1 MQREFANY
9 DLCSPIIPLKTVGKF
24 KSFSLLVML
33 QNRWLMAQHPLLS
46 YGYTQEDYCLAL
58 KKL

>member
-33 QNRWLMAQHPLLS
+33 QTDGKWLSIHYWVVVTLGGTIA
-46 YGYTQEDYCLAL
+46 
-58 KKL
+58 